1 MTKPLIHLFNYYVKK
16 KTQRNFETAE
26 TGRIVVTKSATERK
40 DSAINSHIYPFS
52 TKEWY
57 SSIYSYNKSFVKSLV
72 ATNDFLNLLLKS
84 YVNMIR
90 IKRAVITRRRTDK
103 SRYSAKKVY
112 TSRAELEHT
121 NSRLL
126 ITLFSSNKKKA
137 WFEHKV
143 REIITLLKFRKVVVA
158 KKIKYIPYFK
168 NRLLHLL
175 KKNLFVFNKWDIA
188 FFKEKNNLFEY
199 SIKTK
204 LKKIYFDFYRIPNY
218 NSRRLKNMFTLKKA
232 LFHYTNNIHFTMSL
246 LSNIMLNWGK
256 LGLVSLIEKLYRRK
270 TKINLVELKALYLN
284 SDVFSSAIALK
295 LKDRKNKVVR
305 VLRKAVIQMTKIAD
319 LHTLI
324 TFDDNKETLNKNNVI
339 NNIKQQVVSGVRF
352 EASGRL
358 TRRLTAMRAVFKYR
372 YAGSLKNIRS
382 SFNNESA
389 PMLRGYLKANLQH
402 SSINS
407 KTRNGTF
414 GLKSWLGSN

>member
-137 WFEHKV
+137 
-143 REIITLLKFRKVVVA
+143 
-158 KKIKYIPYFK
+158 
-168 NRLLHLL
+168 
-175 KKNLFVFNKWDIA
+175 
-188 FFKEKNNLFEY
+188 
-199 SIKTK
+199 
-204 LKKIYFDFYRIPNY
+204 
-218 NSRRLKNMFTLKKA
+218 
-232 LFHYTNNIHFTMSL
+232 
-246 LSNIMLNWGK
+246 
-256 LGLVSLIEKLYRRK
+256 
-270 TKINLVELKALYLN
+270 
-284 SDVFSSAIALK
+284 
-295 LKDRKNKVVR
+295 
-305 VLRKAVIQMTKIAD
+305 
-319 LHTLI
+319 
-324 TFDDNKETLNKNNVI
+324 
-339 NNIKQQVVSGVRF
+339 
-352 EASGRL
+352 
-358 TRRLTAMRAVFKYR
+358 
-372 YAGSLKNIRS
+372 
-382 SFNNESA
+382 
-389 PMLRGYLKANLQH
+389 
-402 SSINS
+402 
-407 KTRNGTF
+407 
-414 GLKSWLGSN
+414 